1 MYNPLFIAESQFT
14 DVAYKL
20 FMQNAQTGI
29 MKKSGMQVN
38 LQNSNIEQPILLVSK
53 YITVYDIISFDT
65 YLWDRKS
72 VV

>member
-1 MYNPLFIAESQFT
+1 
-14 DVAYKL
+14 
-20 FMQNAQTGI
+20 MQNAQTGI

-65 YLWDRKS
+65 YMWNGGSMLCVQMLKHVSWWFS
-72 VV
+72 W